1 MYRRRSNAGNP
12 ILRLIIIGI
21 VVGMGY
27 FILDQ
32 VRNAPPPLAEPTP
45 APARTREIPTF
56 TPIPASYIATL
67 TAIPRQTPVAVRQL
81 APKGVL
87 HVPTQGITTD
97 VIDAYLNATSWDVS
111 NLGMNVGHLQ
121 GTGWI
126 DQLGNIVL
134 AGHVELRDGRA
145 GVFSRLSQVKVGDPI
160 LLELPDEQ
168 RTYTVREVLEA
179 DPTDLSAIAPT
190 AADQI
195 TLITCGAYDFLTDT
209 YQVRVVVVADRVQ

>member
-1 MYRRRSNAGNP
+1 
-12 ILRLIIIGI
+12 
-21 VVGMGY
+21 
-27 FILDQ
+27 
-32 VRNAPPPLAEPTP
+32 
-45 APARTREIPTF
+45 
-56 TPIPASYIATL
+56 
-67 TAIPRQTPVAVRQL
+67 
-81 APKGVL
+81 
-87 HVPTQGITTD
+87 VPTQGITTD
-97 VIDAYLNATSWDVS
+97 VIDAYLNATSWDVT

-145 GVFSRLSQVKVGDPI
+145 GIFSRLSQVKVGDPI

-190 AADQI
+190 TTDQI